1 MYVLVGACADRL
13 HSLTTSYLGWRWV
26 FWIMMIFAG
35 TCTLLA
41 FAFLPETY
49 APVLL
54 LWKAQ
59 RLRKAA
65 PEKNAELYAEHERS
79 DWSVK
84 GIVHRTIYRPVQM
97 LMQEPILLLVTVYL
111 SLVYGVLYASAPRPL
126 SMTFEEANGR
136 S

>member
-1 MYVLVGACADRL
+1 MVRL

-84 GIVHRTIYRPVQM
+84 GIVHRTVYRPVQM
-97 LMQEPILLLVTVYL
+97 LMQEPILVLVTVYL
-111 SLVYGVLYASAPRPL
+111 SLVYGVLYASTSRSLLPTVRN
-126 SMTFEEANGR
+126 ANGR

>member
-1 MYVLVGACADRL
+1 
-13 HSLTTSYLGWRWV
+13 
-26 FWIMMIFAG
+26 MMIFAG

-59 RLRKAA
+59 RLRKAD
-65 PEKNAELYAEHERS
+65 PEKNAALYAEHERS

-84 GIVHRTIYRPVQM
+84 AIVHRTIYRPVKM
-97 LMQEPILLLVTVYL
+97 LMQEPILVHVTVYL
-111 SLVYGVLYASAPRPL
+111 SLVYGVLYASTCRPL
-126 SMTFEEANGR
+126 SLTFQKANGR